1 MAGDRQTVYDRV
13 LDEYDVLY
21 GFRPE
26 KPQAVGLE
34 GDDRPDAAE
43 LVSSLRTKFGIS
55 EEEPDPSGTLEDL
68 IDYLHERWDG
78 VTYEDEAEDEA

>member
-43 LVSSLRTKFGIS
+43 LVSNLRSTFGIA
-55 EEEPDPSGTLEDL
+55 EDEPPPEGTLEDL

-78 VTYEDEAEDEA
+78 APLEEDVEED